1 METIRKEAVELN
13 NSYSSN
19 SSSRGISTGVT
30 IGYGHGIQTTGNGVS
45 ISASRSNSNTVET
58 IYANG
63 NFTNVNEV
71 HNNTQNMIVRG
82 FNQEGGKVTGNI
94 NNLEV
99 TSLQNTSTTTGSSR
113 GVSLGIGAN
122 GIPNSIGLSGSNT
135 NGSRAYVDNQTT
147 FIIGEGSN
155 LTVGRAENT
164 GGIIGKEENSTF
176 KIGEYTG
183 KDLNNYDTMRTTG
196 GSIGLQTGSVPV
208 SNLGYNQDTRDKEGI
223 TRNTVVG
230 NVEIRTSS
238 GSPINR
244 DLNKANE
251 TTRDESSSTNINI
264 ESQTIEYALN
274 PTKFK
279 EDIEK
284 AKQEVK
290 DVGRAISESV
300 NDRGDDNRNFFGQ
313 LREIRLNETINNIAG
328 ERLERATTQEDM
340 KGILEAAYKDL
351 GYEVNIRFSTP
362 GETPELKDKGGTAYI
377 GDDGKHTVIIN
388 SEYLNGKSKGEILGI
403 ISEEASHIINGVEG
417 RAIATGTDEK
427 GLESTGR
434 ATKEYFEDKYKDDK
448 TTISLTSEGSIDTS
462 KLGTNVGDKYYIHTK
477 NSINAQSGSVIGFN
491 DDELKKIKEA
501 LENKTGYILDY
512 EEIKTGDKKGDLEI
526 KIIGKKEGVK
536 IDDIDNNFK
545 YIIDNSQSLVLGKG
559 DETVTGKPTE
569 VYDYIIS
576 FSFNNDGKYRYNPQ
590 KGYSEVIKYDSLT
603 ETTLSL
609 GHEENHIQ
617 RYMMNGVENETN
629 KGFNL
634 DKGKFKPDKI
644 TSQRY
649 NLDENKIYEGVIVIS
664 EDEYKAI
671 KFESELS
678 KKIGAP
684 YERKIYDVDIYEDE
698 NGIYIREAK

>member
-1 METIRKEAVELN
+1 M
-13 NSYSSN
+13 
-19 SSSRGISTGVT
+19 
-30 IGYGHGIQTTGNGVS
+30 
-45 ISASRSNSNTVET
+45 
-58 IYANG
+58 
-63 NFTNVNEV
+63 NEV

-164 GGIIGKEENSTF
+164 VGIIGKEENSTF

-208 SNLGYNQDTRDKEGI
+208 SNIGYNQDTRDKEGI

-230 NVEIRTSS
+230 NVEIGTSS

-244 DLNKANE
+244 DLSKANE
-251 TTRDESSSTNINI
+251 TTRDESSTTNINI

-328 ERLERATTQEDM
+328 ERLERAATQEDM
-340 KGILEAAYKDL
+340 KGILEVAYKDL
-351 GYEVNIRFSTP
+351 GYDVNIRFSTP
-362 GETPELKDKGGTAYI
+362 GETP
-377 GDDGKHTVIIN
+377 
-388 SEYLNGKSKGEILGI
+388 
-403 ISEEASHIINGVEG
+403 
-417 RAIATGTDEK
+417 
-427 GLESTGR
+427 
-434 ATKEYFEDKYKDDK
+434 
-448 TTISLTSEGSIDTS
+448 
-462 KLGTNVGDKYYIHTK
+462 
-477 NSINAQSGSVIGFN
+477 
-491 DDELKKIKEA
+491 
-501 LENKTGYILDY
+501 
-512 EEIKTGDKKGDLEI
+512 
-526 KIIGKKEGVK
+526 
-536 IDDIDNNFK
+536 
-545 YIIDNSQSLVLGKG
+545 
-559 DETVTGKPTE
+559 
-569 VYDYIIS
+569 
-576 FSFNNDGKYRYNPQ
+576 
-590 KGYSEVIKYDSLT
+590 
-603 ETTLSL
+603 
-609 GHEENHIQ
+609 
-617 RYMMNGVENETN
+617 
-629 KGFNL
+629 
-634 DKGKFKPDKI
+634 
-644 TSQRY
+644 
-649 NLDENKIYEGVIVIS
+649 
-664 EDEYKAI
+664 
-671 KFESELS
+671 
-678 KKIGAP
+678 
-684 YERKIYDVDIYEDE
+684 
-698 NGIYIREAK
+698 

>member
-1 METIRKEAVELN
+1 M
-13 NSYSSN
+13 
-19 SSSRGISTGVT
+19 
-30 IGYGHGIQTTGNGVS
+30 
-45 ISASRSNSNTVET
+45 
-58 IYANG
+58 
-63 NFTNVNEV
+63 NEV

-208 SNLGYNQDTRDKEGI
+208 SNIGYNQDTRDKEGI

-230 NVEIRTSS
+230 NVEIGTSS

-244 DLNKANE
+244 DLSKANE
-251 TTRDESSSTNINI
+251 TTRDESSTTNINI

-290 DVGRAISESV
+290 DVGRAISESI

-313 LREIRLNETINNIAG
+313 LSEARLTRTVDNISE
-328 ERLERATTQEDM
+328 ERLQKAETQNEITDVMVAT
-340 KGILEAAYKDL
+340 YRDL
-351 GYEVNIRFSTP
+351 GYEMEVIYTTP
-362 GETPELKDKGGTAYI
+362 DKAPQLY
-377 GDDGKHTVIIN
+377 D
-388 SEYLNGKSKGEILGI
+388 ENGKPQAGKGYVDKETGRYVILI
-403 ISEEASHIINGVEG
+403 NTESEENKNKAGLIGTLAEEGSHIIGKLEG
-417 RAIATGTDEK
+417 RQRETGTNEK

-434 ATKEYFEDKYKDDK
+434 ATGNYFEEKYGKDNKNVELISDGK
-448 TTISLTSEGSIDTS
+448 NYSNSDFGEDVGDRCPDLTTRCMMTTGDDRGQVIEANTS
-462 KLGTNVGDKYYIHTK
+462 K
-477 NSINAQSGSVIGFN
+477 
-491 DDELKKIKEA
+491 
-501 LENKTGYILDY
+501 
-512 EEIKTGDKKGDLEI
+512 
-526 KIIGKKEGVK
+526 
-536 IDDIDNNFK
+536 NFR
-545 YIIDNSQSLVLGKG
+545 QR
-559 DETVTGKPTE
+559 ETE
-569 VYDYIIS
+569 
-576 FSFNNDGKYRYNPQ
+576 F
-590 KGYSEVIKYDSLT
+590 
-603 ETTLSL
+603 
-609 GHEENHIQ
+609 
-617 RYMMNGVENETN
+617 
-629 KGFNL
+629 
-634 DKGKFKPDKI
+634 
-644 TSQRY
+644 
-649 NLDENKIYEGVIVIS
+649 NKIYQRMKYYCNSTGECRERNGVFVFNDEKSFYTYHSLFSKIGQRDRVKLDYVKKETITDIVKNEAINTVIDAVNLGNEAVKFVGGVSGAILEDMSYGAYKPYKIEGDLSYVLGEQTGHILSMIGGGIGTGGGKLLEGAGVLATPVTGGVSLVGSVAGVAVSGYSLGVIGTAAYNFSKNAKDMSKNPPEQQKLIENNSGSSDDSRGRIS
-664 EDEYKAI
+664 GSKDNQLINLKILSI
-671 KFESELS
+671 KEQEMCLQ
-678 KKIGAP
+678 I
-684 YERKIYDVDIYEDE
+684 
-698 NGIYIREAK
+698 